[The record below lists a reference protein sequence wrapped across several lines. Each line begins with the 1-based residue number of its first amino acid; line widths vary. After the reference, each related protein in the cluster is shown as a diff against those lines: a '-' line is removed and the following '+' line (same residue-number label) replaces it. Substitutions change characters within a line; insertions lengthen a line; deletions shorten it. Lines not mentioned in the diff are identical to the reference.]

1 LADRRLLAVD
11 LGAESGRAVVGRF
24 DGTRLTLKEVH
35 RFPNVPVTAAGTLYW
50 DVLRLFSDLVDGVR
64 AAGAVDSVG
73 VDTWGVDF
81 GLLDRA
87 GRLLGNPVHYRDNRT
102 TGMVA
107 EALRRVPAVEIY
119 ARTGIQLLEINS
131 LYQLLAMRLVDD
143 PQLEAADRLLM
154 MPALFTTWLCGSRAS
169 ELTDVSTTGCYDPR
183 ARGWALEL
191 LDVLDIPARIFGE
204 IVAPGTELGPL
215 LPRLGL
221 GTARVVAT
229 ASHDTASAV
238 AAVPFEPDRAGAY
251 ISSGTW
257 SLVGLE
263 LSAPV
268 IEPAA
273 LAANLTNEAGAAGT
287 VRLLRNV
294 MGLWLVQEC
303 RRAWSLAAREWC
315 YDDLIALAA
324 SAPAFGPLIDPDDGR
339 FLRPGDMPG
348 AIAEACRE
356 SGQEAITDTGRVVR
370 CALESLALRYRWTLD
385 RLEAVT
391 GRRVDTVHVVGGGA
405 RNRLLCQMTADAT
418 GRPVVAGP
426 VEATAA
432 GNLLVQALALGLVGS
447 LAEARELVRR
457 SFPLERYEPRWPER
471 WEEAWARFQAVLGTQ
486 RRSG

>member
-11 LGAESGRAVVGRF
+11 LGAESGRVVVGRF
-24 DGTRLTLKEVH
+24 DGMRLTLDEVH
-35 RFPNVPVTAAGTLYW
+35 RFPNVPVTATGTLYW
-50 DVLRLFSDLVDGVR
+50 DALRLFSDLVDGVR
-64 AAGAVDSVG
+64 AAGAVDSIG

-87 GRLLGNPVHYRDNRT
+87 GRLLGNPIHYRDRRT
-102 TGMVA
+102 AGMVA
-107 EALRRVPAVEIY
+107 EALRRVPAGEIY
-119 ARTGIQLLEINS
+119 AQTGIQLLEINS

-154 MPALFTTWLCGSRAS
+154 MPALFTTWLCGSGAS
-169 ELTDVSTTGCYDPR
+169 ELTAVSTTGCYDPQAR
-183 ARGWALEL
+183 DWARGL
-191 LDVLDIPARIFGE
+191 LDALDIPTRIFGE
-204 IVAPGTELGPL
+204 IVAPGTVLGPL
-215 LPRLGL
+215 LPELEL

-238 AAVPFEPDRAGAY
+238 AAVPFEPGRAGAY

-273 LAANLTNEAGAAGT
+273 LDADLTNEAGAEGT
-287 VRLLRNV
+287 FRLLRNV
-294 MGLWLVQEC
+294 MGLWLLQEC
-303 RRAWSLAAREWC
+303 RRAWSRAGRAWL
-315 YDDLIALAA
+315 YDDLVAA
-324 SAPAFGPLIDPDDGR
+324 AESAPAFGPLIDPDDER

-348 AIAEACRE
+348 AIADACRE
-356 SGQEAITDTGRVVR
+356 SGQEIITDTGRVVR

-385 RLEAVT
+385 CLEAVT
-391 GRRVDTVHVVGGGA
+391 GRAVDAVHVVGGGA

-432 GNLLVQALALGLVGS
+432 GNLLVQALALDLVGS
-447 LAEARELVRR
+447 LAEARELVRG
-457 SFPLERYEPRWPER
+457 SFPLERYEPRCHER
-471 WEEAWARFQAVLGTQ
+471 WEEAWARFQGMLDTQ

>member
-24 DGTRLTLKEVH
+24 DGTRLTLEEVH

-87 GRLLGNPVHYRDNRT
+87 GRLLGNPVHYRDSRT
-102 TGMVA
+102 AGMVA

-131 LYQLLAMRLVDD
+131 LYQLLAMRLADD

-303 RRAWSLAAREWC
+303 RRAWSLAGREWC
-315 YDDLIALAA
+315 YDDLIALAS

-447 LAEARELVRR
+447 LAEAREKVRR

-486 RRSG
+486 RRSA